1 MGYSFLGI
9 VTGCATTSYDLLRR
23 RRVRAELEKLIALQK
38 TDTGLRKLKA
48 EIEAIPERRAEI
60 EKEFDQRAFEI
71 RELEQTRDGARA
83 DRASLEAEIV
93 EQRARAERAERN
105 LMSSQ
110 NEHEYTSAIR
120 EADAARKHI
129 SQLETQILEKM
140 ELVELSE
147 ATLNEREPEV
157 TRLGAELDERIK
169 EFDALTLNQTQQLA
183 TELKE
188 RELLMSA
195 LPKQMGSLYN
205 RISTRIRDGIA
216 VAEARNGSCTSCFM
230 ALRPQMMSEVR
241 RGNEIITCENCNR
254 ILYYA
259 PGEKSQEPKGVRPSA
274 TTEAAAP

>member
-1 MGYSFLGI
+1 MK
-9 VTGCATTSYDLLRR
+9 
-23 RRVRAELEKLIALQK
+23 AELEKLIALQE
-38 TDTGLRKLKA
+38 TDTSLRKLQA
-48 EIEAIPERRAEI
+48 DIEAIPQRRAEI

-71 RELEQTRDGARA
+71 RELEQTRDGAKSERA
-83 DRASLEAEIV
+83 LLEAEIV

-140 ELVELSE
+140 EMVEQAE
-147 ATLNEREPEV
+147 TTLNEREPEV
-157 TRLGAELDERIK
+157 IKLGADMEERFK
-169 EFDALTLNQTQQLA
+169 EFDAQTLQQTHELA
-183 TELKE
+183 HALKE
-188 RELLMSA
+188 RDQLLTS
-195 LPKQMGSLYN
+195 LPKQLSKLYD

-230 ALRPQMMSEVR
+230 ALRPQVMSEVR

-254 ILYYA
+254 ILFYA
-259 PGEKSQEPKGVRPSA
+259 PAEKSSELKNTRQSA
-274 TTEAAAP
+274 TSEAAAP